1 MRRQL
6 WNTLI
11 AVAVAVTL
19 ACNTAKAPAEA
30 ALKAAEDAVN
40 AARAQVEKMAPDDFK
55 SLSDDLAAAKDLFA
69 KGDYK
74 GALAAAQAIP
84 AKVSEVVAKANAKKE
99 ELAKAWAAASGDAT
113 KAVGDLKARLDELA
127 STKKLPKGLTADTVK
142 AAGDTLAAAGQSLSD
157 ATAAATAGNVSE
169 AIAKAG
175 DAKTKAGA
183 ALASVTVAPATAAK
197 K

>member
-6 WNTLI
+6 WKSLI

-19 ACNTAKAPAEA
+19 ACNTGKAPAEA

-40 AARAQVEKMAPDDFK
+40 AARPQVEKMAPDDFK

-99 ELAKAWAAASGDAT
+99 ELAKSWAAASGDAT
-113 KAVGDLKARLDELA
+113 KAVADLKARLDELA
-127 STKKLPKGLTADTVK
+127 KTKKLPKGLTADTAK
-142 AAGDTLAAAGQSLSD
+142 AASDTLAAAGRSLSD
-157 ATAAATAGNVSE
+157 ATSAAATGNISE

-175 DAKTKAGA
+175 DAKTKAVA